1 MSKLSKL
8 LFIGLLLF
16 TGLYFFGD
24 FKVNKVNIRD
34 YMQQTVTVE
43 NFELI
48 KLKIARSVDLVRRI
62 YTAVGNEIESFSE
75 EPAAVVKKKKKE
87 PKMLLSIPDTIPKL
101 EVETPQNTV
110 IQKIQSTDRQEMQ
123 SLLKEQLGKS
133 IETLGH
139 ELQNQGSDVQEETI
153 PAIEGDET

>member
-8 LFIGLLLF
+8 LFMGLLLF

-48 KLKIARSVDLVRRI
+48 KLKVARSVGLVKRI

-75 EPAAVVKKKKKE
+75 EPAAVIKKKKKE
-87 PKMLLSIPDTIPKL
+87 PKLTVSIPDTTPKL
-101 EVETPQNTV
+101 EIEKPRNSV

-139 ELQNQGSDVQEETI
+139 ELQKQDGDLLEESI